1 MRYPVGASNEDH
13 RGGAMKRTLRGG
25 IAAAMLAATLPAWSQ
40 QPAPAFAAPNLS
52 ESGVRSMAAACASC
66 HGTQGK
72 AAAGSTV
79 PALAGRAR
87 QDIVDAMAQFRDGK
101 RPATLM
107 HQIAKGYS
115 DAEVAALADYFSK
128 QAR

>member
-1 MRYPVGASNEDH
+1 
-13 RGGAMKRTLRGG
+13 MKRIFRGG
-25 IAAAMLAATLPAWSQ
+25 IAAAALAAVLPAWSQ
-40 QPAPAFAAPNLS
+40 QPPPPPPAFAAPNLS
-52 ESGVRSMAAACASC
+52 ESGVRSMAATCAAC
-66 HGTQGK
+66 HGTHGK
-72 AAAGSTV
+72 PAAESSV
-79 PALAGRAR
+79 PALAGRTR

>member
-1 MRYPVGASNEDH
+1 MNC
-13 RGGAMKRTLRGG
+13 KLRGG
-25 IAAAMLAATLPAWSQ
+25 IAAAVLAATLPAWSQ
-40 QPAPAFAAPNLS
+40 QAAPPPPAFAASNLS
-52 ESGVRSMAAACASC
+52 EPGVRSMAATCAAC

-72 AAAGSTV
+72 PAAGSTV
-79 PALAGRAR
+79 AALAGRAR

>member
-1 MRYPVGASNEDH
+1 MNRIFRS
-13 RGGAMKRTLRGG
+13 
-25 IAAAMLAATLPAWSQ
+25 IAAAMLAASFPVVAQ
-40 QPAPAFAAPNLS
+40 QAPPPPPPAFAASNLS
-52 ESGVRSMAAACASC
+52 EAGVRSMAAACAAC

-79 PALAGRAR
+79 PALAGRSR

-107 HQIAKGYS
+107 HQVAKGYS
-115 DAEVAALADYFSK
+115 DAEVAAMANYFSK